1 MPFCSQC
8 GNQVTP
14 EDAYCARCGS
24 RQPGA
29 PTPFPPGTFRSAFP
43 GTTPGSIPNPVPPF
57 QQVDFFESI
66 PNRTFSILCYVPV
79 IGWVPSVVVLGM
91 KRFRGDFIMRFHAFQ
106 GLYIFAAW
114 LIVDWAI
121 QPIFSSLHHVL
132 PVGNLLQV
140 LLMFVWIFMLVKT
153 SHGQVYELPIIGELA
168 QRTARE
174 HP

>member
-8 GNQVTP
+8 GNKVTN
-14 EDAYCARCGS
+14 EDAYCAQCGS
-24 RQPGA
+24 RQPNA
-29 PTPFPPGTFRSAFP
+29 PTAFPPGVF
-43 GTTPGSIPNPVPPF
+43 PNPYPKTVPPI
-57 QQVDFFESI
+57 QQVDFLERV

-91 KRFRGDFIMRFHAFQ
+91 KRFRGDFVMRFHAFQ

-132 PVGNLLQV
+132 RVDSLLQL

-153 SHGQVYELPIIGELA
+153 SHGEIYELPLIGELA
-168 QRTARE
+168 QRSARE
-174 HP
+174 RP